1 MIKKDEITLK
11 PLTDKDIWLFESWLD
26 KEYIKKW
33 FGDKEDWLNE
43 INERNGTYSFLKHF
57 IVYHN
62 DRKIGYCLYG
72 DCFYIKELEEKGHDF
87 KSLYGDVAE
96 ENHTYEIGFLIG
108 EQKYLNKG
116 IGKIIIQIL
125 EAKIVEIGG
134 KEIASDPD
142 EENIISI
149 KTLLGNGFHKKND
162 GDYRKVIV
170 SPKPLKLLPSVII
183 FVSAAVLLWVMT
195 HLCIPF
201 LAEVTGWELILFWF
215 ICGGVGVFT
224 PLIIVGIIML
234 RKEGCKFT
242 KETFVERLRFRPM
255 TRRDWKYSLVALV
268 VIGLLTGGI
277 MVAMQTLVPGFNHT
291 PSFMTL
297 ESLSCGRYWILLAWL
312 PYWLLNIGGE
322 EFFWRGVLLP
332 RQEVAFGNKAWIL
345 HGTGWAIFHIAF
357 GWQLL
362 VMLLPL
368 LYIESYVV
376 QKTQNT
382 WTGVFLHGVING
394 PSFIAIA
401 LGII

>member
-1 MIKKDEITLK
+1 MSSEVILK
-11 PLTDKDIWLFESWLD
+11 PL
-26 KEYIKKW
+26 
-33 FGDKEDWLNE
+33 
-43 INERNGTYSFLKHF
+43 
-57 IVYHN
+57 
-62 DRKIGYCLYG
+62 
-72 DCFYIKELEEKGHDF
+72 
-87 KSLYGDVAE
+87 KSLPAAM
-96 ENHTYEIGFLIG
+96 IF
-108 EQKYLNKG
+108 
-116 IGKIIIQIL
+116 
-125 EAKIVEIGG
+125 
-134 KEIASDPD
+134 
-142 EENIISI
+142 IS
-149 KTLLGNGFHKKND
+149 T
-162 GDYRKVIV
+162 
-170 SPKPLKLLPSVII
+170 
-183 FVSAAVLLWVMT
+183 AVLLWIMT
-195 HLCIPF
+195 RLCIPL
-201 LAEVTGWELILFWF
+201 LAEVTGWEPILFWF

-224 PLIIVGIIML
+224 PLIIAGVMML
-234 RKEGCKFT
+234 RKEGYKFT
-242 KETFVERLRFRPM
+242 KEIFVERLRFRPM
-255 TRRDWKYSLVALV
+255 TRRDWRYSLVALV

-277 MVAMQTLVPGFNHT
+277 MVAMQALIPGFDHT

-297 ESLSCGRYWILLAWL
+297 EPLSLGRYWLLLAWL

-332 RQEVAFGNKAWIL
+332 RQEMAFGRYTWLL